1 MHDVLAWGLTFDLT
15 ISLPFVYWFFVVRR
29 GKAQMVSV
37 APVFIAGTAA
47 ASFLI
52 PAAQQTFLS
61 QLKLFLLPLA
71 ELSLV
76 TALVMRVRR
85 AAKSRGNSDDPYE
98 RILNAARALIGET
111 RVAEVVASEVAMVYY
126 ALFTWRKKPS
136 AVAGRA
142 FTLHERCGW
151 GTILV
156 CIYVLIVAEGI
167 GMHLLLARWSTVA
180 AWIWT
185 TFDLWAMLW
194 LLGDYQGLELRRS
207 YLSDDALHIRYGLR
221 WNVAVPLASIA
232 SIDDVQGEWK
242 QQPGVLRVAMLEE
255 PRVLITLEEP
265 IVAKGLAGLRKT
277 IHAIAFLPDDD
288 ETIDALRAQWRTARF
303 FEPDGGR

>member
-47 ASFLI
+47 ASFII

-61 QLKLFLLPLA
+61 QLKWFVLPLA

-76 TALVMRVRR
+76 TALVMRLRR
-85 AAKSRGNSDDPYE
+85 VAKTRRDGDDPYE
-98 RILNAARALIGET
+98 RIFSAARTLVGDT
-111 RVAEVVASEVAMVYY
+111 RVAEIVASEIAMVYY
-126 ALFTWRKKPS
+126 ALFTWRKQPA

-156 CIYVLIVAEGI
+156 CIYVLIIAEGI
-167 GMHLLLARWSTVA
+167 GMHLLLARWSTLA

-185 TFDLWAMLW
+185 TLDLWAMLW
-194 LLGDYQGLELRRS
+194 LLGDYQGLKLRRS
-207 YLSDDALHIRYGLR
+207 FLSDDALHIRYGLR
-221 WNVAVPLASIA
+221 WHVTVPLASIA
-232 SIDDVQGEWK
+232 SIDDVVGEWK
-242 QQPGVLRVAMLEE
+242 PQPGVLRVAMLED
-255 PRVLITLEEP
+255 PRVIITLDEP
-265 IVAKGLAGLRKT
+265 VIAKGLAGLRKT
-277 IHAIAFLPDDD
+277 IHAIALLPDDD
-288 ETIDALRAQWRTARF
+288 ETIDALRARISR
-303 FEPDGGR
+303 